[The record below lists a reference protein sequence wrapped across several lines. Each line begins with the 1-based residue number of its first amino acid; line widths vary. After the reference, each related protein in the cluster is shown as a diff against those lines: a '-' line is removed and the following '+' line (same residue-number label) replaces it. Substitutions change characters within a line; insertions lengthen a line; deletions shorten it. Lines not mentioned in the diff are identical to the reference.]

1 MSDTLAA
8 PSPQVRSGLIRERP
22 TTSDAEEVLAF
33 EDFYRK
39 EYRAVVGLAY
49 ALSGSR
55 WAAEDLAQD
64 AFLAAHDRWDRIS
77 AYDQPGAWV
86 RRVVANRS
94 ISSVRKR
101 RSEAKALVRV
111 AFGERPALPEI
122 STDGG
127 EFWDAVRSLPRRQAQ
142 VVALFYLEDRPVAE
156 IAEIL
161 EIAPG
166 TVKKHLFDGR
176 QALARRLG
184 FGEEDAR

>member
-1 MSDTLAA
+1 M
-8 PSPQVRSGLIRERP
+8 RERP
-22 TTSDAEEVLAF
+22 TTIGSAEVPAF

-64 AFLAAHDRWDRIS
+64 AFLAAHDRWERIS
-77 AYDQPGAWV
+77 GYEEPGAWV

-94 ISSVRKR
+94 VSAFRR
-101 RSEAKALVRV
+101 RSTEAKAMVRM
-111 AFGERPALPEI
+111 AFGERPALQEI
-122 STDGG
+122 PGDSAA
-127 EFWDAVRSLPRRQAQ
+127 FWDTVRSLPRRQAQ
-142 VVALFYLEDRPVAE
+142 VVALHYLEDRPVAE

-161 EIAPG
+161 GIAAG

-176 QALARRLG
+176 HALARALG
-184 FGEEDAR
+184 LDEEDER

>member
-22 TTSDAEEVLAF
+22 TTSDAEEVPSF

-39 EYRAVVGLAY
+39 EYRAVVGLAF

-77 AYDQPGAWV
+77 SYDQPGAWV

-101 RSEAKALVRV
+101 RSEATALVRV
-111 AFGERPALPEI
+111 AFGERPALNEI
-122 STDGG
+122 SADGA

-161 EIAPG
+161 EIASG

-176 QALARRLG
+176 QALARLLG
-184 FGEEDAR
+184 LGEEEAR

>member
-1 MSDTLAA
+1 M
-8 PSPQVRSGLIRERP
+8 RERP
-22 TTSDAEEVLAF
+22 PPIGAAEVPAF

-77 AYDQPGAWV
+77 GYDQPGAWV

-94 ISSVRKR
+94 VSAIR
-101 RSEAKALVRV
+101 RRNTEAKTMARM
-111 AFGERPALPEI
+111 AFGERPALAEI
-122 STDGG
+122 PNDAA

-142 VVALFYLEDRPVAE
+142 VVALHYLEDRPIAE

-161 EIAPG
+161 GIAAG

-176 QALARRLG
+176 QTLARELG
-184 FGEEDAR
+184 LDEEDER

>member
-1 MSDTLAA
+1 MRELPTAIGSA
-8 PSPQVRSGLIRERP
+8 QVP
-22 TTSDAEEVLAF
+22 AF

-77 AYDQPGAWV
+77 RYDQPGAWV

-94 ISSVRKR
+94 VSAFR
-101 RSEAKALVRV
+101 RRGTEAKTMARM

-122 STDGG
+122 PGDGA

-142 VVALFYLEDRPVAE
+142 VVALHYLEDRPVAE
-156 IAEIL
+156 IAGIL
-161 EIAPG
+161 GIAAG

-176 QALARRLG
+176 HTLALALG
-184 FGEEDAR
+184 LEEGDER

>member
-1 MSDTLAA
+1 M
-8 PSPQVRSGLIRERP
+8 
-22 TTSDAEEVLAF
+22 
-33 EDFYRK
+33 
-39 EYRAVVGLAY
+39 VGLAY
-49 ALSGSR
+49 ALCGSR

-77 AYDQPGAWV
+77 GYDQPGAWV

-101 RSEAKALVRV
+101 RSEATALVRV
-111 AFGERPALPEI
+111 AFGERPALTEI
-122 STDGG
+122 SADGA

-176 QALARRLG
+176 QALARLLG
-184 FGEEDAR
+184 LGEEEAR